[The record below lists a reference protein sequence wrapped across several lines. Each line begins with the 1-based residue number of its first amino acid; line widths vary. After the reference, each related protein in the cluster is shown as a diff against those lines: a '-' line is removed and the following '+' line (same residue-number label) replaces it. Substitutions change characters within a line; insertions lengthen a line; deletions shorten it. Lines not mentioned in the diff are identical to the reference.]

1 MKSFIKHSFCVLI
14 GIFGLTVLPAEAAQ
28 QVYLQIE
35 GIEGESTDK
44 AHVDWIEVLAWSW
57 GMSNS
62 NTTHTGTGGGAE
74 VTSVQDLSV
83 TKYIDKATT
92 ALMLKAMNGAHIA
105 EATLEVWEDC
115 CETPYKMFAITMTN
129 VLVTSVS
136 TGGSNSESRFTENIT
151 LNFAKLRVEY
161 TPADQSGTSEMSWD
175 IPTNRE
181 Q

>member
-1 MKSFIKHSFCVLI
+1 MKSVIKNSFCVLI
-14 GIFGLTVLPAEAAQ
+14 GVFGLTVLPAEAAQ
-28 QVYLQIE
+28 QVYLHID
-35 GIEGESTDK
+35 GIEGEATDK
-44 AHVDWIEVLAWSW
+44 AHENWIEVLAWSW

-62 NTTHTGTGGGAE
+62 NTTHTGTGGGAG

-115 CETPYKMFAITMTN
+115 CDAPYKVLAITMTN

-136 TGGSNSESRFTENIT
+136 TGGSNAESRFTENIT
-151 LNFAKLRVEY
+151 LNFATLRVEY
-161 TPADQSGTSEMSWD
+161 TPADQSGTTSMGWD
-175 IPTNRE
+175 IPSNTE